1 MGKLRTGHTEEQQPE
16 VTEHQFKMKVT
27 DAASNGSEKEN
38 DSESTNQNNSNSNSL
53 RPAPYDRAFR
63 EHTKTEWQAS
73 DLQSLKESMKEKMQE
88 MVTKQKMEAIAKM
101 AERNDAIREPAEQ
114 SSSELIQPH
123 GYGHDTSSEF
133 DREAKAQRNKE
144 EMKQKLQEMAFKE
157 KQAKISQMAER
168 NDAIREQSG

>member
-1 MGKLRTGHTEEQQPE
+1 MG
-16 VTEHQFKMKVT
+16 
-27 DAASNGSEKEN
+27 
-38 DSESTNQNNSNSNSL
+38 
-53 RPAPYDRAFR
+53 
-63 EHTKTEWQAS
+63 
-73 DLQSLKESMKEKMQE
+73 
-88 MVTKQKMEAIAKM
+88 
-101 AERNDAIREPAEQ
+101 IRDPAEQ

-168 NDAIREQSG
+168 NDAIREQSGMELKDAEIIPTGHEDNERREEQIMAKQEQQEQKKQEMMNEMERMAKEQLNKQTEKM